1 MISPPSHAGGGNTG
15 TTAEGGGGPRPASPA
30 HLDQNSN
37 KSGPLSRPAAQQQ
50 TLSGAADVARH
61 YLSSSPS
68 PSHQRSLDLLPA
80 ASASSSAFLPPPGA
94 EFRPP
99 WLPEQRTAVGP
110 WLPPPPSALLLHSL
124 QLGFAGASSQP
135 SSRGGGGLLLPSAV
149 DFSRL
154 GGGIFSP
161 LGLHAAAAAAGYF
174 PPPPMLE
181 QRYHRPAV
189 PASAAVS
196 TYSPSSSS
204 SSPLPTHFPPGPPL
218 TSLPPND
225 TIPTTTAKRGGHK
238 RKWDESSLKEEE
250 EEERRRVAL
259 LSSAASIAPPVGDA
273 RPLKSR
279 LLARSS
285 PDVLCPRAATPPTQQ
300 PPAAYAVVG
309 SSSLAAAPIM
319 SVRPAE
325 RYSSSS
331 SGALARPG
339 HPAHFTQVQGTDQL
353 LLSVAFLPAIH
364 EAAQC
369 PFLVLAILTR

>member
-50 TLSGAADVARH
+50 TLSGADAARH
-61 YLSSSPS
+61 YLSTSPLQ
-68 PSHQRSLDLLPA
+68 QRSLDLLPA

-99 WLPEQRTAVGP
+99 WLPERQTAVGP

-124 QLGFAGASSQP
+124 QLGFAGASPQP
-135 SSRGGGGLLLPSAV
+135 SSQGGGGLLLPSAV

-154 GGGIFSP
+154 GGIFSP

-189 PASAAVS
+189 PASAAAVS

-204 SSPLPTHFPPGPPL
+204 SSPLSSSHFPPGPPL

-285 PDVLCPRAATPPTQQ
+285 PDVLCQRAATPPTQ

-339 HPAHFTQVQGTDQL
+339 HPAHFTQVQGTQGRFNQL
-353 LLSVAFLPAIH
+353 LVSVAFVPCSQH
-364 EAAQC
+364 EAVQ
-369 PFLVLAILTR
+369 

>member
-1 MISPPSHAGGGNTG
+1 MISPPSHAGGGTNTG

-50 TLSGAADVARH
+50 TLSGADAARH
-61 YLSSSPS
+61 YLSTSPL
-68 PSHQRSLDLLPA
+68 HQRSLDLLPA

-99 WLPEQRTAVGP
+99 WLPERQTAVGP
-110 WLPPPPSALLLHSL
+110 WLPPPPPSALLLHSL
-124 QLGFAGASSQP
+124 QLGFAGASPQP

-154 GGGIFSP
+154 GGIFSP
-161 LGLHAAAAAAGYF
+161 LGLHGAAAAAGFF

-196 TYSPSSSS
+196 SYSPSSSS
-204 SSPLPTHFPPGPPL
+204 SSPLPSHFPPGPPL
-218 TSLPPND
+218 SSLPLTD
-225 TIPTTTAKRGGHK
+225 TVPTTAKKGGHK

-259 LSSAASIAPPVGDA
+259 LSSAASLAPPVGDA

-285 PDVLCPRAATPPTQQ
+285 PDVLCQRAATPPTQ

-339 HPAHFTQVQGTDQL
+339 HPAHFTQVQGIQARS
-353 LLSVAFLPAIH
+353 LSVAFLLCYPWR
-364 EAAQC
+364 C
-369 PFLVLAILTR
+369 PMPFVNTSYPDKIV

>member
-1 MISPPSHAGGGNTG
+1 MISPPSHAGGGTS
-15 TTAEGGGGPRPASPA
+15 TSTAEGGGGPRPASPA

-37 KSGPLSRPAAQQQ
+37 KSGPLSRPVAQQQ
-50 TLSGAADVARH
+50 TLSGADAARH
-61 YLSSSPS
+61 YLSTSPL
-68 PSHQRSLDLLPA
+68 HQRSLDLLPA
-80 ASASSSAFLPPPGA
+80 ASASSSAFLPAPGA

-110 WLPPPPSALLLHSL
+110 WLPPPPPPSALLLHSL
-124 QLGFAGASSQP
+124 QLGFAGASPQP

-149 DFSRL
+149 GFSRL

-161 LGLHAAAAAAGYF
+161 LGLQAAAAAAAAGYF

-204 SSPLPTHFPPGPPL
+204 SSPLPLHFPPGSPL

-225 TIPTTTAKRGGHK
+225 TVPTTAKKGGHK

-285 PDVLCPRAATPPTQQ
+285 PDVICQRAATPPTQ

-309 SSSLAAAPIM
+309 SSSSLAAAPIM

-339 HPAHFTQVQGTDQL
+339 HPAHFTQVWGTEVGQL
-353 LLSVAFLPAIH
+353 QSALVECRRPAVLSMKLPHAH
-364 EAAQC
+364 C
-369 PFLVLAILTR
+369 

>member
-37 KSGPLSRPAAQQQ
+37 KSGPLSRQAAQQQQ
-50 TLSGAADVARH
+50 TLSGADAARQ
-61 YLSSSPS
+61 YLSTSPL
-68 PSHQRSLDLLPA
+68 HQRSLDLLPA

-110 WLPPPPSALLLHSL
+110 WLPPPPSALLLQSL
-124 QLGFAGASSQP
+124 QLGFAGGSPQP

-154 GGGIFSP
+154 GGIFSP

-189 PASAAVS
+189 PASAAAVS
-196 TYSPSSSS
+196 SYSPSSSS
-204 SSPLPTHFPPGPPL
+204 SSPLPSHFPPGQPL
-218 TSLPPND
+218 TSLPLTDIVP
-225 TIPTTTAKRGGHK
+225 TTAKKGGHK

-259 LSSAASIAPPVGDA
+259 SAASIAPPVGDA

-285 PDVLCPRAATPPTQQ
+285 PDVLCQRAVTPPTQ
-300 PPAAYAVVG
+300 PPAAFAVVG
-309 SSSLAAAPIM
+309 SSSSLAAAPIM

-339 HPAHFTQVQGTDQL
+339 HPAHFTQVQGTEGPSNQL
-353 LLSVAFLPAIH
+353 LVSVAFVPCSQH
-364 EAAQC
+364 EAVQ
-369 PFLVLAILTR
+369 

>member
-15 TTAEGGGGPRPASPA
+15 TTAEGGGGPRPTSPA

-50 TLSGAADVARH
+50 TLSGADAARH
-61 YLSSSPS
+61 YLSTSPL
-68 PSHQRSLDLLPA
+68 HQRSLDLLPA
-80 ASASSSAFLPPPGA
+80 AVASPSAFLPTPGA

-124 QLGFAGASSQP
+124 QLGFAGASAQP
-135 SSRGGGGLLLPSAV
+135 SSRAGGLLLPSAV

-154 GGGIFSP
+154 GVGIFSP

-174 PPPPMLE
+174 PSPPMLE

-189 PASAAVS
+189 PASAAAVS

-204 SSPLPTHFPPGPPL
+204 SSPLPSHFPPGPPL
-218 TSLPPND
+218 ASLLPND
-225 TIPTTTAKRGGHK
+225 TVPTTTAKKSGHK
-238 RKWDESSLKEEE
+238 RKWDESSLKEEEE

-285 PDVLCPRAATPPTQQ
+285 PDVLCQRAATPPTQ

-339 HPAHFTQVQGTDQL
+339 HPAHFTQVQGTGGRSNQL
-353 LLSVAFLPAIH
+353 LVSVAFLP
-364 EAAQC
+364 C
-369 PFLVLAILTR
+369 YP